1 MQTGNGWKEYL
12 GDRAFYR
19 KMIQI
24 AVPSPSSS

>member
-24 AVPSPSSS
+24 AVPISLQ